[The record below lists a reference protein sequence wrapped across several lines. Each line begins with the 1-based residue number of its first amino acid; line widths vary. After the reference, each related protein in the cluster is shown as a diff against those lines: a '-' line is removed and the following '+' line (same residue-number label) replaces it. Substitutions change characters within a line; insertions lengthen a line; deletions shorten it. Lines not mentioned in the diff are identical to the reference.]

1 MSFANLPLLGV
12 LAGIAGIAALLFLLQ
27 LLRIRHVEVAV
38 PTTLFWRAAA
48 REAPVRVLRGVFRHP
63 LAYLLVLA
71 ICTLLWLAFAGPEAH
86 DDRTSAYRVLF
97 LDGSAHTAA
106 GDDYQRAVDKL
117 KADLAGLPEGRR
129 EVIWGGARNIKLLKA
144 GEDRLLLERRLANLA
159 PVAAPSAL
167 NEQLR
172 LLALPGVT
180 PESVEFVVYGRA
192 PVDFI
197 VLEGLPARTRVS
209 RAINYPESGS
219 NQGIAGLGVN
229 PAASGSWDRVDL
241 LIRISGTP
249 GAAVVD
255 GVDVL
260 LDGQSLGDDRLE
272 WLADNLV
279 TARDLPADGRT
290 VEVRLLTG
298 DELALDDGALLT
310 LPTRRAI
317 GVALADDLDPAIRH
331 AIEADPGLEVATAG
345 ASVAIR
351 QRGGGAPL
359 DGGAGFGDLPVLE
372 FAPAA
377 DQATAFEIDYAGSD
391 SAELALRASI
401 AALGLDQIDAAG
413 LATQA
418 QRPVGVQLRQ
428 AEVLGISVWEELLAH
443 YNFTGSR
450 SFPLFVSR
458 ATRWLAGEPAWHP
471 YLAAGRPLPSATVWS
486 LATTA
491 DPSLDALG
499 ADYVLGAAGTVSSSR
514 GDEAVALLSD
524 TVTEMNPGT
533 PLAVSQAGGGFTG
546 TGIVTWLIL
555 AALLLL
561 GTEWY
566 LYQRGLMP

>member
-38 PTTLFWRAAA
+38 PTTLFWREAA
-48 REAPVRVLRGVFRHP
+48 REAPVRILRGVFRHP

-86 DDRTSAYRVLF
+86 EDRTSAYRVLF
-97 LDGSAHTAA
+97 LDGSAHTAG
-106 GDDYQRAVDKL
+106 GDDFERAVDKL

-144 GEDRLLLERRLANLA
+144 GEDRLLLDRRLASLA
-159 PVAAPSAL
+159 PEAAPSAL

-172 LLALPGVT
+172 LLSVPGVA
-180 PESVEFVVYGRA
+180 PAALEFVVYGRA
-192 PVDFI
+192 PAEFAVI
-197 VLEGLPARTRVS
+197 ERLPTGTRLS
-209 RAINYPESGS
+209 RAIDYPDGES
-219 NQGIAGLGVN
+219 NHGIAALGVN
-229 PAASGSWDRVDL
+229 PAASGRWDHLDL
-241 LIRISGTP
+241 LIRIAGTP
-249 GAAVVD
+249 DAVVGD
-255 GVDVL
+255 DMTVEVG
-260 LDGQSLGDDRLE
+260 GQPLGDDRLE
-272 WLADNLV
+272 RLGDGLALV
-279 TARDLPADGRT
+279 RDLAADGRE
-290 VEVRLLTG
+290 VEVRLEAS
-298 DELALDDGALLT
+298 DELALDNTARLT
-310 LPTRRAI
+310 LPTRRAVR
-317 GVALADDLDPAIRH
+317 VALADDLDPAIRH
-331 AIEADPGLEVATAG
+331 AIEADPGLTITDED

-351 QRGGGAPL
+351 VRGAAAFSG
-359 DGGAGFGDLPVLE
+359 LPALE

-377 DQATAFEIDYAGSD
+377 DQATAFEIDYTGND
-391 SAELALRASI
+391 SAELALRASV

-413 LATQA
+413 LAAEA

-428 AEVLGISVWEELLAH
+428 AELPGISVWDELLAH

-458 ATRWLAGEPAWHP
+458 AVRWLAGEPAWHP
-471 YLAAGRPLPSATVWS
+471 YLAAGRPIPTATVWS
-486 LATTA
+486 LAADA

-499 ADYVLGAAGTVSSSR
+499 ADYVLGAAGTVSSDR
-514 GDEAVALLSD
+514 GDEAVALLSEA
-524 TVTEMNPGT
+524 VTERRLGT
-533 PLAVSQAGGGFTG
+533 PLLASQAGGDFAG

-561 GTEWY
+561 GAEWY